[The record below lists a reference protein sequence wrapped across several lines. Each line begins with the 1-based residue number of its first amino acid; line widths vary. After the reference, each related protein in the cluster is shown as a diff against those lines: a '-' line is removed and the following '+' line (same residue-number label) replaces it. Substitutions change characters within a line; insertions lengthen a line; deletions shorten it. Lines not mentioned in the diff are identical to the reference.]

1 MAATIHENM
10 WDSTQAMVWEKQM
23 ALCAKIRKEER
34 LRMNELGVQLT
45 RVEGS
50 RSFRETPKEA
60 EENDEMVGRNE
71 WNRK

>member
-1 MAATIHENM
+1 
-10 WDSTQAMVWEKQM
+10 M

-34 LRMNELGVQLT
+34 LRMNELGVQPT

-50 RSFRETPKEA
+50 RSFRKTPKKA

-71 WNRK
+71 

>member
-1 MAATIHENM
+1 
-10 WDSTQAMVWEKQM
+10 M

-71 WNRK
+71 